1 MESST
6 PRSSAPVS
14 AESAR
19 PTGVLDTVYALA
31 AASARTAVELTLRGP
46 EIVRGLANAAQ
57 SVTADISPLVGDALR
72 ALPRVA
78 VVLEALLPLARDLQ
92 DSLDRLATAAPDL
105 HALAG
110 AVPALQQLG
119 GAAED
124 IHALAEAVPAL
135 QQLGEARED
144 IHALAAAVPA
154 LRQLGDAADDISAL
168 REAVPALVQLGA
180 ATTDIRALTEAVEPL
195 TRLAAAVDD
204 LERLAA
210 ATTDVSTI
218 ADAVGTVE
226 RIAAAVGTVE
236 QIAAAIPTIERIAGA
251 IPEVEKM
258 TGAIEYVEVLARHAD
273 STFPDM
279 PPRLREL
286 DSSLSVAA
294 AELVKVTPD
303 LRTVA
308 GRIEELDGQIKVLAD
323 ALAPLQGTTERLG
336 RLVDRLPQTRR
347 QRAVEG

>member
-1 MESST
+1 MPESST
-6 PRSSAPVS
+6 PRSPAPAS
-14 AESAR
+14 TG
-19 PTGVLDTVYALA
+19 PGVLDTVYALA
-31 AASARTAVELTLRGP
+31 AASARTAVELTLSGP
-46 EIVRGLANAAQ
+46 AIVRGLAGAAQ
-57 SVTADISPLVGDALR
+57 SVTTDLGPLVGDALR

-92 DSLDRLATAAPDL
+92 HSLDRLAEVGPDL
-105 HALAG
+105 HALAE

-124 IHALAEAVPAL
+124 IHTLAEAAPALAKLGEAADDIHALAEAVPAL
-135 QQLGEARED
+135 QQLG
-144 IHALAAAVPA
+144 AAAE
-154 LRQLGDAADDISAL
+154 DISAL

-180 ATTDIRALTEAVEPL
+180 AAEDISALREAVPALVQLGGASEDIRALTAAVDPL
-195 TRLAAAVDD
+195 TRLAAMEHD
-204 LERLAA
+204 LRR
-210 ATTDVSTI
+210 V
-218 ADAVGTVE
+218 ADAV
-226 RIAAAVGTVE
+226 
-236 QIAAAIPTIERIAGA
+236 
-251 IPEVEKM
+251 PEVEKI
-258 TGAIEYVEVLARHAD
+258 TGAISHVEVLARHAD
-273 STFPDM
+273 TTFPEM
-279 PPRLREL
+279 PPRLQEL

-336 RLVDRLPQTRR
+336 RLVDRLPQRTR